1 MATSS
6 FDSPDQ
12 PVVLGFDP
20 GRQKCGLAV
29 VGLDRSLYYHQVVPA
44 EAAIATI
51 AELRQQF
58 PISMIVMGNQTSA
71 NEWKQRL
78 AETADPPRVVL
89 VDERYTS
96 LEARERYWQMYPPRG
111 LSRLLPQGMRTPPRP
126 IDDIVA
132 ILLIERYLEQLTNSL
147 S

>member
-29 VGLDRSLYYHQVVPA
+29 VGLDRSLYYHQVIPA

>member
-29 VGLDRSLYYHQVVPA
+29 VGLDRSLYYHQVIPA

-132 ILLIERYLEQLTNSL
+132 ILLIERYLEQLTNRL